1 MTGDNRRRIDNW
13 LTFTRAFIASEI
25 MSNTTTLAITSPLSD
40 RLLAMNESAT
50 IAMAKKGRE
59 LSAKGVD
66 VINLSFGEPDFQT
79 PQYIKDA
86 AKKALDDGYTFYTPV
101 PGILELRQ
109 AICDKLKRDN
119 QLDFYPNQIV
129 VSTGAKQALANVILS
144 LVNPGDEVIVFAP
157 YWVSYEEMV
166 KLAEG
171 VPVPLVGT
179 RENDYKA
186 TAAQLEAA
194 ITPRTKL
201 IMYSSPCNPTGAVFS
216 RDELGAIAEVLARHP
231 RVYALADEIYEY
243 INFVGEHVS
252 LAQFPAVA
260 ERVITVNGFSK
271 GYAMT
276 GWRLGY
282 LAARQDIATACD
294 KMQGQIT
301 SGTCSIT
308 QHAGVAAL
316 AGGRASA
323 DEMAAAYHRRRDLV
337 LELVKDIPGLDT
349 PTPSGAFY
357 IFPEV
362 SAFFGRTAPDGS
374 TIRNSSDL
382 ALFILNDAHVSSVS
396 GEAFGAP
403 ECLRFSTAAA
413 DDKLV
418 EAFRRIKASLT
429 KLC

>member
-1 MTGDNRRRIDNW
+1 
-13 LTFTRAFIASEI
+13 
-25 MSNTTTLAITSPLSD
+25 MSVTATSVHASPLSD

-59 LSAKGVD
+59 LAAKGVD

-101 PGILELRQ
+101 PGIPELRQ

-119 QLDFYPNQIV
+119 QLDFLPSQIV
-129 VSTGAKQALANVILS
+129 VSTGAKQALANAIMS
-144 LVNPGDEVIVFAP
+144 LVNPGDEVIVFSP
-157 YWVSYEEMV
+157 FWVSYEEMV
-166 KLAEG
+166 KLAGG
-171 VPVPLVGT
+171 VAVPLVGT
-179 RENDYKA
+179 REHDYKA

-216 RDELGAIAEVLARHP
+216 RTELGAIAEVLARHP
-231 RVYALADEIYEY
+231 QVYALADEIYEY

-282 LAARQDIATACD
+282 LAARQDIAIACD

-316 AGGRASA
+316 AGGRASS
-323 DEMAAAYHRRRDLV
+323 DEMAAAYRRRRDLV

-362 SAFFGRTAPDGS
+362 SAFFGRTAPDGR

-382 ALFILNDAHVSSVS
+382 ALYLLNDAHVSSVS

-403 ECLRFSTAAA
+403 ECMRFSTAAA
-413 DDKLV
+413 DEKLV
-418 EAFRRIKASLT
+418 EAFRRIKASLA
-429 KLC
+429 KLT

>member
-1 MTGDNRRRIDNW
+1 MPD
-13 LTFTRAFIASEI
+13 IAASVR
-25 MSNTTTLAITSPLSD
+25 TSPFSD
-40 RLLAMNESAT
+40 RLLAMQESAT

-59 LSAKGVD
+59 LAAKGVD

-86 AKKALDDGYTFYTPV
+86 AKQALDDGYTFYTPV
-101 PGILELRQ
+101 PGIPELRQ
-109 AICDKLKRDN
+109 AICDKLRRDN
-119 QLDFYPNQIV
+119 QLDFQPNQIV
-129 VSTGAKQALANVILS
+129 VSTGAKQALANAILS
-144 LVNPGDEVIVFAP
+144 LVNPGDEVIVFSP

-166 KLAEG
+166 KLAGG
-171 VPVPLVGT
+171 VPVPLVGS
-179 RENDYKA
+179 REQEYKA

-201 IMYSSPCNPTGAVFS
+201 VMYSSPCNPTGAVFS
-216 RDELGAIAEVLARHP
+216 RAELAAIAEVLARHP
-231 RVYALADEIYEY
+231 QVYALADEIYEY

-252 LAQFPAVA
+252 LAQFEAVA
-260 ERVITVNGFSK
+260 DRVITVNGFSK

-301 SGTCSIT
+301 SGTCSVT
-308 QHAGVAAL
+308 QWAGVAAL

-323 DEMAAAYHRRRDLV
+323 DAMAAAYRRRRDLV

-349 PTPSGAFY
+349 PAPSGAFY

-362 SAFFGRTAPDGS
+362 SAYFGRTAPDGS
-374 TIRNSSDL
+374 PIRNSSDL

-413 DDKLV
+413 DEKLV
-418 EAFRRIKASLT
+418 EAFRRIRASLAQ
-429 KLC
+429 LV